1 MGSARSA
8 LDSNQSRVGSHHHC
22 LSTESGG
29 LSSSGGAY
37 VDASGYGDDAYGH
50 DGDGVRGAVFDDA
63 SHSAAFC
70 SRHASLDASVCS

>member
-8 LDSNQSRVGSHHHC
+8 LDSNQSRVDSHHC

-37 VDASGYGDDAYGH
+37 VDVSGYGDDAYGH